1 MSTSIR
7 FGRQELGWLEQEAG
21 RRRLSLSEVVR
32 QAVRHE
38 MVGLQSSEKLA
49 AIEAQ
54 LQSIEKGQ
62 EAIGKFLL
70 KSKSEKPGDQ

>member
-7 FGRQELGWLEQEAG
+7 FGPQELNWLEHEAG

-38 MVGLQSSEKLA
+38 MAGTQSADKFA
-49 AIEAQ
+49 AIDAQ
-54 LQSIEKGQ
+54 LQRIEKGQ

-70 KSKSEKPGDQ
+70 KSKSEKSGDQ